1 MLLVVFQLSACSKRS
16 EPSNQTAKPI
26 EAKDR
31 TYRTLDSHHVVAI
44 VSSEELEIR
53 EDGQNFVCKYTK
65 KDNKLRVVMSVM
77 GTTSAMYYNIKPQGL
92 VDEKGL
98 IYYDS
103 MTFQQ
108 IELSKQALTSGKQ
121 AFDKGNYKGAV
132 DDYSEAIRLFPQS
145 DIEVYSQ
152 RGLAY
157 ERLGN
162 WEKAIADYSEIMRLS
177 PSVDGSYNALAWVL
191 ATCPESKF
199 RNGEKAVEYAK
210 KACEMNTWLLW
221 QSVDTLAAA
230 NAEAGNFEEAIK
242 WQKKAL
248 GMGMPEQYVADAKE
262 KLSLYEHRQPYHEP
276 KK

>member
-1 MLLVVFQLSACSKRS
+1 MHQFQ
-16 EPSNQTAKPI
+16 
-26 EAKDR
+26 
-31 TYRTLDSHHVVAI
+31 RTLVTSALPYANGPVHLGHLSGVYLPADIYVRYKRLKGEDVIHIGGSDEHGVPITITAEKEGISPQDVVD
-44 VSSEELEIR
+44 R
-53 EDGQNFVCKYTK
+53 YH
-65 KDNKLRVVMSVM
+65 
-77 GTTSAMYYNIKPQGL
+77 AMYYNIKPQGL